1 MQVGSEF
8 YPNNFFCYCEIR
20 EGVKLCMLLT
30 VAPWAYKDKKLV
42 SLKISTDPLILAK
55 FGPLIPKLCSD
66 GGK

>member
-42 SLKISTDPLILAK
+42 SLKISDDPSYFWSTDSK
-55 FGPLIPKLCSD
+55 TVFR
-66 GGK
+66 